1 MPKMNALGRFAIIIA
16 ITFASSMA
24 GLLIQLA
31 LPAQT
36 LTESRGAIGGIVGLI
51 TLLLA
56 LVLGLLVW
64 ASFGVFSTQISEAQ
78 TLGPAVLELDLA
90 LKRYGPEAAPGRAA
104 LKAAT
109 VRARERFF
117 GEGHAKPIAFTFA
130 DSHNAMEATSSFFNS
145 LTPTTDEQRE
155 LLTTA
160 KQLRTS
166 IVQTQLLMSRQLAN
180 PLPGILLVAV
190 VCWSALLFLGHG
202 LMANFNAVTVVTEAL
217 GAISVS
223 SAIFLILEFSEPY
236 SGVYKIK
243 PRGIDEVI
251 SELGK

>member
-1 MPKMNALGRFAIIIA
+1 MALPSGTSCTHA

-31 LPAQT
+31 LPAQI
-36 LTESRGAIGGIVGLI
+36 LTDSRGAIGGIVGLI

-64 ASFGVFSTQISEAQ
+64 ASYGVFSTQISEAQ
-78 TLGPAVLELDLA
+78 TLGPSVLELDLA
-90 LKRYGPEAAPGRAA
+90 LKRYGPEAAAGRAG
-104 LKAAT
+104 LKAAII
-109 VRARERFF
+109 RSRERFF
-117 GEGHAKPIAFTFA
+117 GQGHAKPIAFTFA
-130 DSHNAMEATSSFFNS
+130 DSHNAMEATASFFNALS
-145 LTPTTDEQRE
+145 PTTDEQRE

-160 KQLRTS
+160 KTLRTS
-166 IVQTQLLMSRQLAN
+166 IVQTQLLMSRQLDN
-180 PLPGILLVAV
+180 PLPQILLVAV

-202 LMANFNAVTVVTEAL
+202 LMANFNAVTVVVEAL

-236 SGVYKIK
+236 SGVYKIQ